1 MINHAHDA
9 DLKNN
14 GKETKVFLIKE
25 FEDFIPFCDPEKRIL
40 SLFGFSLSTEV
51 QDVINSLQ
59 TVDVV
64 KTAAIEIT
72 KSLLDINFGIENN
85 FCDEHQLKH
94 YCKETKVPDVF
105 FSFFTVFNVGS
116 TKLIRSEITSG
127 INDCLFEDRLVK
139 ESRAMKRRHRILF

>member
-1 MINHAHDA
+1 M
-9 DLKNN
+9 L
-14 GKETKVFLIKE
+14 VFLIEE
-25 FEDFIPFCDPEKRIL
+25 FEDFIPFCDPEKRIQ

-59 TVDVV
+59 TVDAV

-94 YCKETKVPDVF
+94 YWKETKIPDVL
-105 FSFFTVFNVGS
+105 FSFFTVFTLMSVVPNW
-116 TKLIRSEITSG
+116 SEA
-127 INDCLFEDRLVK
+127 RLHQALMIVFL
-139 ESRAMKRRHRILF
+139 RIA

>member
-1 MINHAHDA
+1 M
-9 DLKNN
+9 L
-14 GKETKVFLIKE
+14 VFLIEE
-25 FEDFIPFCDPEKRIL
+25 FEDFIPFCDPEKRIQ

-72 KSLLDINFGIENN
+72 KSLLDINFGIKNN

-94 YCKETKVPDVF
+94 YWKETKIPDVL
-105 FSFFTVFNVGS
+105 FSFFTVFTINW
-116 TKLIRSEITSG
+116 SEA
-127 INDCLFEDRLVK
+127 RLHQALMIVFL
-139 ESRAMKRRHRILF
+139 RIA